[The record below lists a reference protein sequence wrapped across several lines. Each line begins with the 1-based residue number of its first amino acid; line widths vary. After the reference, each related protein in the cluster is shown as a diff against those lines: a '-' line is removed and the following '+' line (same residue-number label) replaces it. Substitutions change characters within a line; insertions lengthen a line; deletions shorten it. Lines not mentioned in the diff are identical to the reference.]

1 MRKAIGS
8 LFILAIVVSLA
19 VMQRSV
25 LFDIWQRLIDLPLV
39 SLFPLALAAML
50 MIVARGAFLAACS
63 PGINLRQ
70 AISADQTALA
80 AGYGIALGGGLVGTG
95 TRIHMFTRWGISQ
108 STIATSIV
116 ATAVVPA
123 FSTWSLPVAVLAV
136 PGVLGTATSTEVL
149 AVVAGALIV
158 SCSGVFWW
166 LALRSPSFFSLLG
179 RFASWS
185 RLLLARKVSS
195 RFTRTQGIIERF
207 QPTAFFQEM
216 RTDLIEL
223 LRRRW
228 AQIFAASLGTLAA
241 GFCCMWTAS
250 VVFDVSGLTFSEA
263 VVAFSLVRVVIALSP
278 IPGGAGIAELGLIAL
293 LEQAG
298 VSVIDATG
306 TTLLYR
312 FLTWFLPMIVGSL
325 LWWQYSR
332 TDVPADSRE
341 HLHV

>member
-8 LFILAIVVSLA
+8 LFILAIVISLA

-25 LFDIWQRLIDLPLV
+25 LLDIWQRLIDLSLV
-39 SLFPLALAAML
+39 SLFPLALAALL

-95 TRIHMFTRWGISQ
+95 TRIHMFTRWGIPH

-123 FSTWSLPVAVLAV
+123 FSTWSLPVAVLVV
-136 PGVLGTATSTEVL
+136 PVVLGTATSTEVL
-149 AVVAGALIV
+149 VVIAGALV
-158 SCSGVFWW
+158 V
-166 LALRSPSFFSLLG
+166 SLLG

-228 AQIFAASLGTLAA
+228 APIFAASLGTLVA